1 MVLANQLP
9 FQGLIFVVLAKVL
22 NRSLAPLLQHVVA
35 VVDLDSRLLDKDPS
49 LYNKYA
55 VAAEV
60 LEM

>member
-1 MVLANQLP
+1 
-9 FQGLIFVVLAKVL
+9 VVLAKVL